1 MKLVVGTLPVG
12 SHTADERLLDQLEEL
27 SVKLDE
33 ESEILLNAVTASGN
47 EDDADGNAEIERNPF
62 GVVYARDL
70 DADKTVGYL
79 KYEPMGSVCRIESLY
94 VDKEY
99 RRKCIGY
106 GMMKSFYGICRES
119 NAAKINLGCIA
130 GNKEG
135 NAFYESEGY
144 RISDASYVLCR
155 TEDKKN
161 TGLPMQ
167 ERCFDEGDWSRIW
180 NEMTAYLDKEV
191 NLPEE
196 LEMLRTYYASS
207 SSYRPLSICSFEDF
221 ECAVFVHSRD
231 AELHVPAFNVDPSKL
246 DKRLLDGIASSL
258 LRYAEEKGCEQV
270 CISDI
275 HLPSTLDEVSAC
287 WKKVGYS
294 YYKMA
299 SDLRPKKSNLRI

>member
-1 MKLVVGTLPVG
+1 MKLVIGTLPVG
-12 SHTADERLLDQLEEL
+12 SHTTDERLLDQLEEL

-47 EDDADGNAEIERNPF
+47 EDDAGASGENERKPF

-70 DADKTVGYL
+70 DAGKAVGYL
-79 KYEPMGSVCRIESLY
+79 KYVPMGSVCRIESLY

-106 GMMKSFYGICRES
+106 SMMKSFYCICRENS
-119 NAAKINLGCIA
+119 AAKINLGCIA

-155 TEDKKN
+155 TEDAKN
-161 TGLPMQ
+161 AGLPMQ
-167 ERCFDEGDWSRIW
+167 ERCFNEKDWNRIW
-180 NEMTAYLDKEV
+180 NEMAAYLDKEV

-221 ECAVFVHSRD
+221 ECAVFSHSRD
-231 AELHVPAFNVDPSKL
+231 AELLVPAFNVDPSRL
-246 DKRLLDGIASSL
+246 DKRLLNGIAASL
-258 LRYAEEKGCEQV
+258 LRYAEEKGCKQV

-275 HLPSTLDEVSAC
+275 HLPSTLSETSSC
-287 WKKVGYS
+287 WKRVGYT
-294 YYKMA
+294 YYRMA
-299 SDLRPKKSNLRI
+299 SDLRPKKSNLKI